1 MQLTTFSL
9 FEGRD
14 LPAQL
19 KNCSKQSMN
28 VTNVVSPKIHGSHS
42 PNHCL
47 LRRDPAPIRM
57 KRFVLLRIAPSRF
70 PQVCAVGC
78 PVPCR

>member
-28 VTNVVSPKIHGSHS
+28 VTNVVSP
-42 PNHCL
+42 
-47 LRRDPAPIRM
+47 
-57 KRFVLLRIAPSRF
+57 
-70 PQVCAVGC
+70 
-78 PVPCR
+78 